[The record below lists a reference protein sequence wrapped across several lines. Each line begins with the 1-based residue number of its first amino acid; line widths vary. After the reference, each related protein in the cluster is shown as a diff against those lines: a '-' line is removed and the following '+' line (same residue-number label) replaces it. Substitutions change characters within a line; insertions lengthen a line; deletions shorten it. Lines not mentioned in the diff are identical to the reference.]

1 MIKVDIPGRESLVLE
16 NLVFDFNGTIAVDGH
31 ILDSIKDTL
40 TKLSKLINIYVIT
53 ADTYGMAKQEC
64 EKLELKVITIPT
76 RFAGIQKSEL
86 VKKLGGKITS
96 AIGNGF
102 NYIDMFKEDEF
113 TIAVIEGE
121 GICSKLILNSDI
133 VTRNI

>member
-53 ADTYGMAKQEC
+53 ADTYGMVKQEC